1 MAQGYGHSIRSFE
14 HGGFGYEWTFDN
26 LLFHLSFYL
35 RLGKISAPLAAM
47 NKTVE
52 YHDQIAEREMI
63 KAKQE

>member
-1 MAQGYGHSIRSFE
+1 MVTPCGCSSN
-14 HGGFGYEWTFDN
+14 GGSGYEWTFDD

-35 RLGKISAPLAAM
+35 RLGQISASLAAM

-52 YHDQIAEREMI
+52 YYDQIAKREMI